1 MHIKGTIA
9 FPWRSIQRN
18 TNTPLSYCQ
27 TVFPGKSSSP
37 ASCWTFL
44 RHLLIMTSSW
54 ECPLSLYHKTTLTN
68 AFNFTEMFCLVF
80 GLGGWPL
87 WCIIKPSPPAEVIA
101 HSVGTS
107 DNNKKLW
114 LCVRAG
120 SGGRKKGEVDGIIVA
135 LDLCTVHKISL
146 RHRTAGVIT
155 CHTTVFIITLEQG
168 CGLIGFF
175 VKDPPPQHALKAA
188 HTHTHTHTDLRRSV
202 SPVGTSYL
210 HLASSHAMLFVPD
223 F

>member
-1 MHIKGTIA
+1 MQTKTKKKHCVIVKDIHSMHIKGTIA

-101 HSVGTS
+101 RSVGTS

-155 CHTTVFIITLEQG
+155 CHTTVFIITLEKG
-168 CGLIGFF
+168 CGLIG
-175 VKDPPPQHALKAA
+175 
-188 HTHTHTHTDLRRSV
+188 
-202 SPVGTSYL
+202 
-210 HLASSHAMLFVPD
+210 
-223 F
+223 